1 MEIQWLSFWNICL
14 DIQYNWNTYTKQKG
28 QNVHIDFRSCS
39 FMFMF
44 SGHHDSIKE
53 DRYFEKDRENSNEC
67 WEDKKKTLCQA
78 HRLNIIDID
87 IDIII
92 IDYTLI
98 HTMCMYRE

>member
-1 MEIQWLSFWNICL
+1 MILLKKTAILKKIEKILM
-14 DIQYNWNTYTKQKG
+14 
-28 QNVHIDFRSCS
+28 NVGRT
-39 FMFMF
+39 
-44 SGHHDSIKE
+44 
-53 DRYFEKDRENSNEC
+53 
-67 WEDKKKTLCQA
+67 KKKTLCQA

>member
-1 MEIQWLSFWNICL
+1 MSTQISEA
-14 DIQYNWNTYTKQKG
+14 
-28 QNVHIDFRSCS
+28 VVSCS
-39 FMFMF
+39 C
-44 SGHHDSIKE
+44 SVLGSHHDSIKE

-98 HTMCMYRE
+98 HTMCMYREQTLVDSIDIYNCSTQFALFLLS